1 MALVC
6 LCHGVSEG
14 AVVAAMTDGATTVEQ
29 VGERCAA
36 GTRCRGCHATVH
48 ELLAGHLRVGGDDA
62 WAVA

>member
-14 AVVAAMTDGATTVEQ
+14 IVRSAMSDGATTVEQ

-36 GTRCRGCHATVH
+36 GTRCRGCHPTVQ
-48 ELLAGHLRVGGDDA
+48 ELIAAHLGVQPGDVCT
-62 WAVA
+62 VA